1 MKLTNVTTMLK
12 ANAVKVL
19 AATALAGALFTA
31 AAPKAQAQQVR
42 FGVQFGGPVVYGPRY
57 VAPPVV
63 VYGHRDYY
71 EPYGY
76 YHRDWDDRYHRDFDR
91 RDYYRHDFDR
101 HDFDHRD
108 FDHRGWR

>member
-31 AAPKAQAQQVR
+31 AAPAAQAQHVA
-42 FGVQFGGPVVYGPRY
+42 FGVQIGSPAYYGPRY

-63 VYGHRDYY
+63 YGHRDFYD
-71 EPYGY
+71 PYAY
-76 YHRDWDDRYHRDFDR
+76 DHRDWDVRYHHNFDR
-91 RDYYRHDFDR
+91 RDDYRHDFDR
-101 HDFDHRD
+101 HDYDRR

>member
-19 AATALAGALFTA
+19 AVTALAGAFFAA
-31 AAPKAQAQQVR
+31 AAPAAQAQHVA
-42 FGVQFGGPVVYGPRY
+42 FGVQIGSPAYYGPRY

-63 VYGHRDYY
+63 VYDHRDYY

-76 YHRDWDDRYHRDFDR
+76 DHRGWDARYHHDFDR
-91 RDYYRHDFDR
+91 RDYDRHDFDR
-101 HDFDHRD
+101 REYDHR